1 VGISR
6 RELCIALP
14 TVNEL
19 NNLKVLIPEL
29 QLLFKD
35 VHILVIDDASSDG
48 TQKYLSNLMITD
60 PRIDNICRPARLGVG
75 SAHLLA
81 ISYVIQKNFE
91 YLITMD
97 ADLTHSPSDAFRLY
111 QQIQDHDLVIGSRFL
126 NEGGVLNW
134 SKFRLLLTNG
144 GHLFTKMFFLS
155 NLDMSSGLRGYKVN
169 QIPSKSLL
177 LNSSMHY
184 DFFFISSLVYLS
196 LGKNIG
202 QISVQL
208 QNRASGK
215 SKMSL
220 SLMLRGIFK
229 LFLYG
234 FRIRKIQF

>member
-1 VGISR
+1 MSR

-29 QLLFKD
+29 QLIFKSAQ
-35 VHILVIDDASSDG
+35 ILIIDDASADG
-48 TQKYLSNLMITD
+48 TQKYLSDLMVSD
-60 PRIDNICRPARLGVG
+60 PRVDNICRPVRLGIG

-81 ISYVIQKNFE
+81 ISYVIQKKFK

-111 QQIQDHDLVIGSRFL
+111 QKLQNHDLVIGSRFIY
-126 NEGGVLNW
+126 EGSVLNW
-134 SKFRLLLTNG
+134 SKFRLFLSYG
-144 GHLFTKMFFLS
+144 GHLFTKIFFLS

-169 QIPSKSLL
+169 QIPSKPLF
-177 LNSSMHY
+177 LNSSLHY
-184 DFFFISSLVYLS
+184 DFFFISSLIYLS

-202 QISVQL
+202 QIGVQL
-208 QNRASGK
+208 QNRESGV

-220 SLMLRGIFK
+220 NLILRGILK
-229 LFLYG
+229 LVLYG
-234 FRIRKIQF
+234 FRIKKIQL

>member
-1 VGISR
+1 MGISR
-6 RELCIALP
+6 SELCIALP

-19 NNLKVLIPEL
+19 NNLKVIIPEL
-29 QLLFKD
+29 QQLFKG

-48 TQKYLSNLMITD
+48 TQKYLSNLMNTD
-60 PRIDNICRPARLGVG
+60 PRINTICRPARLGIG

-81 ISYVIQKNFE
+81 ISYVTQKNFD

-97 ADLTHSPSDAFRLY
+97 ADLTHNPSDAFRIY
-111 QQIQDHDLVIGSRFL
+111 KKIQDHDLVIGSRFL
-126 NEGGVLNW
+126 NEGGMLNW
-134 SKFRLLLTNG
+134 SKFRLFLTNG
-144 GHLFTKMFFLS
+144 GHLFTKIFFLS

-169 QIPSKSLL
+169 QIPYKSLVF
-177 LNSSMHY
+177 NSSMHY
-184 DFFFISSLVYLS
+184 DFFFISSLIYLS

-202 QISVQL
+202 QVSVQL

-220 SLMLRGIFK
+220 DLMLRGIFK

-234 FRIRKIQF
+234 FRIRKIKS